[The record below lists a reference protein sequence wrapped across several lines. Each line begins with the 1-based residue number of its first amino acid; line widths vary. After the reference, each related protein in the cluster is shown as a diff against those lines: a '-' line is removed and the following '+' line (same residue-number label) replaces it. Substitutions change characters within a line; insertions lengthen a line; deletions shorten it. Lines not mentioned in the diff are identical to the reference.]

1 MVLIILGLSI
11 YILFCQ
17 HQTALSRTVETLQ
30 RYVSKISENGY
41 YNRHLC
47 NINHTDGKFRGYK
60 ECMGKNAKFVRVI
73 HEIEDN
79 VVSVVY
85 RCYNDDKIGELK
97 MSQYLNSG
105 PISCS
110 CRYFKKDLNISIGGS
125 AGYDDLLP

>member
-1 MVLIILGLSI
+1 MT

-30 RYVSKISENGY
+30 KRVSDISENSY

-47 NINHTDGKFRGYK
+47 IIEHTDGGFRGYK
-60 ECMGKNAKFVRVI
+60 KCMSKNAKFVRVI

-79 VVSVVY
+79 MVSLVY
-85 RCYNDDKIGELK
+85 RCHNGDKIGELK
-97 MSQYLNSG
+97 MTQYLNSG

-110 CRYFKKDLNISIGGS
+110 CKYFKKELNISIGGATS
-125 AGYDDLLP
+125 YEDLMP